1 MSAATETQPWYTAFP
16 APTVTAPIMPR
27 RRAAQMLSLKGVAAI
42 LVIDVRRTDFEG
54 GMITSGLNIPA
65 QGKSITRAEAIGS
78 V

>member
-1 MSAATETQPWYTAFP
+1 
-16 APTVTAPIMPR
+16 
-27 RRAAQMLSLKGVAAI
+27 MLSLKGVAAI